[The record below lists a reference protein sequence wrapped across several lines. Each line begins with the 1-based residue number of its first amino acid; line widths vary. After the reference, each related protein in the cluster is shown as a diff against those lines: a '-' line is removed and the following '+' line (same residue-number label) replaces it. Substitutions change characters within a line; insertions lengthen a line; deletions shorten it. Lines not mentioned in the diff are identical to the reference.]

1 MNIQK
6 VTDPSFGKYG
16 KIIKNI
22 DFSGLVQALNE
33 QTPNPEDVV
42 YEPSVELQTSH

>member
-16 KIIKNI
+16 KIIC
-22 DFSGLVQALNE
+22 STRWSTTGLLRSMWAVRMLS
-33 QTPNPEDVV
+33 
-42 YEPSVELQTSH
+42 Y